1 MSSPRSDLISSAIK
15 FLQDPQV
22 QQAPLA
28 KRIAFL
34 ESKGLSQDEIQA
46 ALATIEQAP
55 SDTTPVV
62 PPASYPQHSGGLAQ
76 KQQEAWGWRD
86 YSMAIVGLAG
96 TGYGLFQL
104 FQVSHIGLSTF
115 PDSLIKPIP
124 KELRWTL
131 FAEPNGFDGI
141 VSERCQS
148 VARKNR
154 KILKRARRSRR

>member
-1 MSSPRSDLISSAIK
+1 MSSPRADLIGSAIK

-55 SDTTPVV
+55 SASAAAPVV
-62 PPASYPQHSGGLAQ
+62 PPASYPQYAGTMV
-76 KQQEAWGWRD
+76 KQQETWGWRD

-104 FQVSHIGLSTF
+104 FQVRSTM
-115 PDSLIKPIP
+115 DGRSLI
-124 KELRWTL
+124 
-131 FAEPNGFDGI
+131 
-141 VSERCQS
+141 SETFFLNFRTMSDLIC
-148 VARKNR
+148 
-154 KILKRARRSRR
+154 